1 MRQRIFMLI
10 VLLLVSHPVA
20 ASDAVQVGRYLT
32 VAPIPTAEQLEPLS
46 VIVNVRFPRSVHT
59 VGGALQHLLPPSGYQ
74 LADTRHAD
82 PQLAVLTTRP
92 LPEVHRQ
99 IGPMTLQEA
108 LSTLAGEGWQLEV
121 DPVYRLVSFRLQ
133 AALRERYAQVEPPV
147 WTPEPSVHQDE
158 RPTVGWFEAPVAD
171 AMVSGDRYG
180 PVRRDETLLEI
191 ALHLVESQYWSD
203 RSMARRGLVALLHA
217 NSDAFLTIEG
227 APNLNLLRTGAYLQ
241 IPAEREVLAI
251 PRDDAERTIAQQH
264 DDWQRYLVGRADARD
279 AQEPDDE

>member
-1 MRQRIFMLI
+1 MPMRQRIFMLV
-10 VLLLVSHPVA
+10 VLLTSHPVV

-191 ALHLVESQYWSD
+191 ALHLVESRYWSEPK
-203 RSMARRGLVALLHA
+203 RGPAWPRGAAACESRCVSGHRRHP
-217 NSDAFLTIEG
+217 E
-227 APNLNLLRTGAYLQ
+227 PE
-241 IPAEREVLAI
+241 PAAHRRVPADP
-251 PRDDAERTIAQQH
+251 PR
-264 DDWQRYLVGRADARD
+264 GRRCRD
-279 AQEPDDE
+279 SAG